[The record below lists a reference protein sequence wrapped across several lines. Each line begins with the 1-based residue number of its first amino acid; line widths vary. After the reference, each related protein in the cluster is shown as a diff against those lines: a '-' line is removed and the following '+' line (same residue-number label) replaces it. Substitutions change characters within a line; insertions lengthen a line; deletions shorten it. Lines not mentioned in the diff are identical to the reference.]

1 MPTRTKE
8 EWEAKQAADEV
19 TKQAGNDERGK
30 WQVELDDNVEKAKG
44 MKGAKFKKERQGVY
58 AIIGRL
64 KALLNGQEVRNETGE
79 KPPPRP
85 AAAESSWDSWQPEGS
100 TWNEGGT
107 TTDNAIDNA
116 IDSTWGQPSSSVAR
130 VAWEDTWGQE
140 EWKQDPIAITS
151 DGPRHESTL
160 VMLRGLDGLSPT
172 QLNEETLRSLFG
184 CGQQE
189 IGHVNIP
196 LNRSRVS
203 RGFAFVEVFN
213 ATTAEVALTRLDG
226 CMCHGQ
232 RISASVVPNQ
242 KGGALPPKASDL
254 SAQKRKR
261 EPVQEEKPRAPTTT
275 HEQKAAAAEE
285 SEEEEVAVWDKNSK
299 KELKALKALSELGKL
314 GQPEK
319 KRLKLL
325 REAKLVAELKALRDG
340 ESE

>member
-116 IDSTWGQPSSSVAR
+116 SKPVFVCEQIKRICMMHPQ
-130 VAWEDTWGQE
+130 
-140 EWKQDPIAITS
+140 
-151 DGPRHESTL
+151 
-160 VMLRGLDGLSPT
+160 LR
-172 QLNEETLRSLFG
+172 TLR
-184 CGQQE
+184 
-189 IGHVNIP
+189 
-196 LNRSRVS
+196 
-203 RGFAFVEVFN
+203 
-213 ATTAEVALTRLDG
+213 TK
-226 CMCHGQ
+226 
-232 RISASVVPNQ
+232 SAP
-242 KGGALPPKASDL
+242 
-254 SAQKRKR
+254 
-261 EPVQEEKPRAPTTT
+261 
-275 HEQKAAAAEE
+275 
-285 SEEEEVAVWDKNSK
+285 
-299 KELKALKALSELGKL
+299 
-314 GQPEK
+314 
-319 KRLKLL
+319 
-325 REAKLVAELKALRDG
+325 
-340 ESE
+340 